1 MNCNNCGKQ
10 IKSNS
15 AFCNNCG
22 CKVERKASSSE
33 HSDINI
39 KKFKKPLFIGISVA
53 LVAIIVI
60 GIVGTI
66 IKVSNNPINKILKAT
81 EKTIDQGSFEIKI
94 HFDEDGY
101 EESVEGIIE
110 IDKDKKNLAT
120 DFTFEYDGGT
130 TREILKDYTNVFIDN
145 EDGEIWIEK
154 DAIDSKIM
162 DAAFDIYGNINLRNP
177 AKSDFEKIFETL
189 DDLSDGE
196 IDIEYNKDT
205 KELVKLSDDILSK
218 YFKKF
223 SSKKWLEDC
232 LGYEK
237 DGSKYIFEPDLEALL
252 EDLIIFVEDNEE
264 DISELI
270 EKAID
275 VIDDDILDE
284 FDIDKN
290 IDVDDLL
297 DVLDEL
303 MDEIEKYPDD
313 VPEIH
318 VEIIIEKGLISE
330 IICNI
335 DIDGEEIEIEIELSE
350 YGEAKVDDIDD
361 IVKAYKGYTVINF
374 E

>member
-1 MNCNNCGKQ
+1 MYCNNCGKQ
-10 IKSNS
+10 IKSNA

-22 CKVERKASSSE
+22 TKVEQNKKETKSKDVVKKTTKA
-33 HSDINI
+33 
-39 KKFKKPLFIGISVA
+39 PLFIGIPVA

-66 IKVSNNPINKILKAT
+66 IKISNNPINKILKAT

-94 HFDEDGY
+94 NIDEDGY
-101 EESVEGIIE
+101 EESFEGIIE
-110 IDKDKKNLAT
+110 IDKDKKNLAS
-120 DFTFEYDGGT
+120 DLTFEYDWGT

-154 DAIDSKIM
+154 DAIDSKII
-162 DAAFDIYGNINLRNP
+162 DAVFDTYGNINLRNP
-177 AKSDFEKIFETL
+177 AKSDFEEIFKTL

-205 KELVKLSDDILSK
+205 KELVNLSDDILSK

-223 SSKKWLEDC
+223 SNKKWLKDC

-237 DGSKYIFEPDLEALL
+237 DANKYIFEPDLETLL
-252 EDLIIFVEDNEE
+252 EDLIAFVEDNEE
-264 DISELI
+264 DIDELI
-270 EKAID
+270 EKTTD

-284 FDIDKN
+284 FDIDKSV
-290 IDVDDLL
+290 DVDDLL
-297 DVLDEL
+297 NVLDEL
-303 MDEIEKYPDD
+303 MDEIDKYPDD
-313 VPEIH
+313 FPEIYA
-318 VEIIIEKGLISE
+318 EITIEKGLISE
-330 IICNI
+330 IVCNI
-335 DIDGEEIEIEIELSE
+335 DFDGEEVEIEIELSE

-361 IVKAYKGYTVINF
+361 IVKAYKGYTVFNV